1 MAEGGSDGQEK
12 TEEPTQKRLD
22 KAKEDGQVPSSKEL
36 FVFTTLF
43 IGMLIYVSLVPVLPS
58 LVQEWGMLFSFSGEK
73 GLTDAIFGNLGTSFQ
88 FMFWKS
94 IVFALPMLVVVIATQ
109 AAMSGLI
116 NWSNGAL
123 AFKASRINPLSGLK
137 RMVSMKALVEMLK
150 AIGKVTLLISASVMV
165 FVSQIESLLVS
176 NATHLTGG
184 LSRMSDVFVLL
195 IIVFLFVLGIMAMA
209 DVMYQHY
216 QHNKQLKMTLQ
227 EVRDE
232 SKQTEGSP
240 EVKAKIRRMQMT
252 AGSRAKERKAAMDAV
267 PTATAI
273 ITNPTHFAVALKYE
287 VGTVGA
293 PTILAMGRGHFAQ
306 EIISTGRDAG
316 VTIFRNELLAR
327 ALFFAGQVGEEI
339 PAPLFSAVAGV
350 LAFIYRLNKEEEVD
364 APEVEL
370 PEDMRFDENGKALL

>member
-1 MAEGGSDGQEK
+1 MADPASDGQEK
-12 TEEPTQKRLD
+12 TEDPTQKRLD
-22 KAKEDGQVPSSKEL
+22 KAKEEGQVPSSKEL

-43 IGMLIYVSLVPVLPS
+43 VGMLLYIGIVPFLPN
-58 LVQEWGMLFSFSGEK
+58 LIQEWSMMFSFSGEN
-73 GLTDAIFGNLGTSFQ
+73 GLKDELFGNLSTSFT

-94 IVFALPMLVVVIATQ
+94 IVFAIPMLIVVIMTQ
-109 AAMSGLI
+109 VGMSGSI
-116 NWSNGAL
+116 NWSSGAL
-123 AFKASRINPLSGLK
+123 AFKGNRINPLSGLK

-150 AIGKVTLLISASVMV
+150 AVGKVTLLISASVMV
-165 FVSQIESLLVS
+165 FTSQIDGLFMS
-176 NATHLTGG
+176 NDTHLAGG
-184 LSRMSDVFVLL
+184 ISRMGDVFLLL
-195 IIVFLFVLGIMAMA
+195 IIVFLFVLSIMAMA
-209 DVMYQHY
+209 DVIWQQYQHSS
-216 QHNKQLKMTLQ
+216 QLKMTLQ
-227 EVRDE
+227 EVKDE

-293 PTILAMGRGHFAQ
+293 PTILAMGRGHLAQ
-306 EIISTGRDAG
+306 EIINTGRDAG

-339 PAPLFSAVAGV
+339 PGPLFSAVAAV
-350 LAFIYRLNKEEEVD
+350 LAFIYRINNDDEVD
-364 APEVEL
+364 EPDVEL
-370 PEDMRFDENGKALL
+370 PEDMRFDENGKAIQ

>member
-1 MAEGGSDGQEK
+1 MSDSGSDGQEK

-43 IGMLIYVSLVPVLPS
+43 VGLLLYIGFVPFFPNL
-58 LVQEWGMLFSFSGEK
+58 LQEWSLMFSFSGED
-73 GLTDAIFGNLGTSFQ
+73 GLVDELFGNLATSFT
-88 FMFWKS
+88 FLFWKS
-94 IVFALPMLVVVIATQ
+94 ILFALPMLVVVIMTQ
-109 AAMSGLI
+109 VGMSGAI
-116 NWSNGAL
+116 NWSSGAL
-123 AFKASRINPLSGLK
+123 AFKGNRINPMSGLK

-150 AIGKVTLLISASVMV
+150 AISKVTLLISASIMV
-165 FVSQIESLLVS
+165 FNTQLDALLMS
-176 NATHLTGG
+176 SATHLAGG
-184 LSRMSDVFVLL
+184 ISRMGDVFLL
-195 IIVFLFVLGIMAMA
+195 LLIVFLFVLAIMAMA
-209 DVMYQHY
+209 DVMWQHY
-216 QHNKQLKMTLQ
+216 QHNSQLKMTLQ

-293 PTILAMGRGHFAQ
+293 PTILAMGRGHLAQ
-306 EIISTGRDAG
+306 EIITTGRDSG

-339 PAPLFSAVAGV
+339 PGPLFSAVAAV
-350 LAFIYRLNKEEEVD
+350 LAFIYRINKEEAVD
-364 APEVEL
+364 EPDVEL
-370 PEDMRFDENGKALL
+370 PEDMRFDENGKAIQ

>member
-43 IGMLIYVSLVPVLPS
+43 IGMLIYIGLVPVLPS
-58 LVQEWGMLFSFSGEK
+58 LVQEWGMLFSFSGEE
-73 GLTDAIFGNLGTSFQ
+73 GLTDAVFSNLGSSFN

-94 IVFALPMLVVVIATQ
+94 IVFAIPMLIVVIATQ
-109 AAMSGLI
+109 AAMSGAI
-116 NWSNGAL
+116 NWSTGAL
-123 AFKASRINPLSGLK
+123 AFKTNRINPLSGLK

-150 AIGKVTLLISASVMV
+150 AIGKVTLLIGASVMV
-165 FVSQIESLLVS
+165 FMSQIESLLMS
-176 NATHLTGG
+176 NSTHLTGG
-184 LSRMSDVFVLL
+184 LSRMADVFVLL

-267 PTATAI
+267 PSATAI

-293 PTILAMGRGHFAQ
+293 PTILAMGRGHLAQ

-339 PAPLFSAVAGV
+339 PGPLFSAVAGV
-350 LAFIYRLNKEEEVD
+350 LAFIYRLNKDEEVD
-364 APEVEL
+364 EPEVEL
-370 PEDMRFDENGKALL
+370 PEDMRFDENGKALP

>member
-43 IGMLIYVSLVPVLPS
+43 IGMLIYVGLVPVLPS

-73 GLTDAIFGNLGTSFQ
+73 GLTDAIFGNLGTSFR

-150 AIGKVTLLISASVMV
+150 AIGKVTLLISGSVMV

>member
-43 IGMLIYVSLVPVLPS
+43 IGMLIYVGLVPVLPS

-73 GLTDAIFGNLGTSFQ
+73 GLTDAIFGNLGASFR

-94 IVFALPMLVVVIATQ
+94 VVFALPMLVVVIATQ

-184 LSRMSDVFVLL
+184 LSRMNDVFVLL

-350 LAFIYRLNKEEEVD
+350 LAFIYRLNEEEEVD